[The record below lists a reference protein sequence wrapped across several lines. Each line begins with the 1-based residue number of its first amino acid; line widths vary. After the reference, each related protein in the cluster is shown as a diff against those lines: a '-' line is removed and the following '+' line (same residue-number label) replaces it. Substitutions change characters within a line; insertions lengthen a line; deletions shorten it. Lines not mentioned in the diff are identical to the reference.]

1 MNVVLV
7 YPEIPQN
14 TGNIARTCAATGA
27 ELHSDPAAGLFP
39 GR

>member
-14 TGNIARTCAATGA
+14 TGNIAVPCARHGGGTAF
-27 ELHSDPAAGLFP
+27 DPAAGLFP